1 MMRGIRKLAREI
13 RDYFAGVGKLRVTPR
28 VSPAEIRRH
37 LAERFDF
44 QRPQALEGLIAEVS
58 KLLRAWTL
66 HTAHPRYFG
75 LFNPGV
81 RPAGVAADALVALYN
96 PQMAAWSHSPIGN
109 ELERHTLR
117 WLAPRFGLDPERS
130 AAHFTSG
137 GAEANLT
144 GVLVALTHAFPDY
157 GERGLRALPAQ
168 PVFYVSEEA
177 HHSFHKVA
185 HLAGLGRE
193 ALRTVPV
200 DEELKMD
207 LGELER
213 RIAADRAAG
222 QAPFLVV
229 GTAGTTSA
237 GVIDPLA
244 AQAGLCAR
252 EKLWL
257 HVDAAW
263 GGAAVFSPKLRMH
276 LAGIERADSLTCDAH
291 KWLAAPMG
299 AGMFFCRH
307 PESVAR
313 TFRVSASYMPDPT
326 RETVDPYVTSIQWSR
341 RFIGLKVFMTLA
353 ELGEQGLIRMIETQA
368 ALGELLRDR
377 LRRAGWRIVNRTP
390 LPVVC
395 FTHARLEEGEL
406 SVREL
411 VERVYERGQVWVSEV
426 LLGGR
431 LAAVRACITNYRTR
445 PADVE
450 ALVEELGR
458 CLEAR

>member
-1 MMRGIRKLAREI
+1 MKRGIRKLAREI
-13 RDYFAGVGKLRVTPR
+13 RNYFAGVEKLRVTPR

-37 LAERFDF
+37 LEERFDF
-44 QRPQALEGLIAEVS
+44 RQPQPLEELIPSAS
-58 KLLRAWTL
+58 SLLRAWTL

-75 LFNPGV
+75 LFNPAV
-81 RPAGVAADALVALYN
+81 RPAGVAADALAALYN

-117 WLAPRFGLDPERS
+117 WLAPRFGLDPDAS

-144 GVLVALTHAFPDY
+144 GVLVALTHAFPEY

-200 DEELKMD
+200 DQELKMD

-222 QAPFLVV
+222 QAPFLLV

-237 GVIDPLA
+237 GIIDPLEA
-244 AQAGLCAR
+244 LAGLGDR
-252 EKLWL
+252 ERLWL

-263 GGAAVFSPKLRMH
+263 GGAAALSPKLRVH
-276 LAGIERADSLTCDAH
+276 LAGLERADSLTCDAH

-353 ELGEQGLIRMIETQA
+353 ELGEPGLIRMIETQA
-368 ALGELLRDR
+368 ELGELLRDR

-395 FTHARLEEGEL
+395 FSHPRLEEGKP

-411 VERVYERGQVWVSEV
+411 VERAQERGKVWVSEV

-431 LAAVRACITNYRTR
+431 QSAVRACITNYRTQS
-445 PADVE
+445 ADVE
-450 ALVEELGR
+450 ALVQELDR
-458 CLEAR
+458 CVSEC

>member
-1 MMRGIRKLAREI
+1 
-13 RDYFAGVGKLRVTPR
+13 
-28 VSPAEIRRH
+28 
-37 LAERFDF
+37 
-44 QRPQALEGLIAEVS
+44 
-58 KLLRAWTL
+58 
-66 HTAHPRYFG
+66 
-75 LFNPGV
+75 
-81 RPAGVAADALVALYN
+81 VAADALVALYN

-117 WLAPRFGLDPERS
+117 WLAPRFGLDLDAS
-130 AAHFTSG
+130 VAHFTSG

-144 GVLVALTHAFPDY
+144 GVLVGLTRALPEY

-168 PVFYVSEEA
+168 PVFYVSAEA

-200 DEELKMD
+200 DPELKLD
-207 LGELER
+207 LEELER

-237 GVIDPLA
+237 GVIDPLEA
-244 AQAGLCAR
+244 LAGLCAR

-263 GGAAVFSPKLRMH
+263 GGAAVFSPKLRPH

-353 ELGEQGLIRMIETQA
+353 ELGEQGLVRMIEAQA
-368 ALGELLRDR
+368 ELGELLLDR
-377 LRRAGWRIVNRTP
+377 LQRAGWRIVNRTP

-395 FTHARLEEGEL
+395 FTHPRLEEGKL

-411 VERVYERGQVWVSEV
+411 VERIYERGQVWVSEV
-426 LLGGR
+426 LLGGNQ
-431 LAAVRACITNYRTR
+431 AAVRACITNYRTR
-445 PADVE
+445 PGDVE
-450 ALVEELGR
+450 ALLEELDR
-458 CLEAR
+458 CLAEL